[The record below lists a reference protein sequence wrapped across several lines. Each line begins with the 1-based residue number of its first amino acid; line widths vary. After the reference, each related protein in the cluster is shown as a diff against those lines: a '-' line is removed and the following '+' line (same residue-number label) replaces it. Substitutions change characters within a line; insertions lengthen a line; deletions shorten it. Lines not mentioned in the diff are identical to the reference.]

1 MEMVLDPAKFIAE
14 LPERVMLD
22 VRSPGEYAHGHI
34 PGALSFPLFDD
45 AERSQVGTMYKQTG
59 KEEAMEL
66 GLSIVGPKMADFVK
80 QAKKLAPGR
89 RLAVHCWRGG
99 QRSGSMAWL
108 FRQSG
113 FDVVTL
119 HGGYKAYRQ
128 YILDGFKT
136 TSLKLIVLGGRTG
149 SGKTKILHKLKNL
162 GEQIID
168 LEGLAHHKGSAFG
181 FIGEQ
186 PQPTV
191 EQYENDLFQAISQL
205 DPGRRVWIENESKSI
220 GRVYIPLDFWAKMKA
235 APLVNIDIPNHI
247 RLENLVKDYVL
258 TDRSALQVAFEK
270 IAKKLGGLHLKQ
282 AVESLEQNDFHA
294 AAKIALQYYD
304 KTYEHNLML
313 NVSPDIRRIEFDYGD
328 PEAIARVLTNIQDL

>member
-1 MEMVLDPAKFIAE
+1 
-14 LPERVMLD
+14 
-22 VRSPGEYAHGHI
+22 
-34 PGALSFPLFDD
+34 
-45 AERSQVGTMYKQTG
+45 
-59 KEEAMEL
+59 
-66 GLSIVGPKMADFVK
+66 
-80 QAKKLAPGR
+80 
-89 RLAVHCWRGG
+89 
-99 QRSGSMAWL
+99 
-108 FRQSG
+108 
-113 FDVVTL
+113 
-119 HGGYKAYRQ
+119 
-128 YILDGFKT
+128 
-136 TSLKLIVLGGRTG
+136 
-149 SGKTKILHKLKNL
+149 
-162 GEQIID
+162 

-235 APLVNIDIPNHI
+235 APLVNIDIPDLI

-270 IAKKLGGLHLKQ
+270 IAKKLGGLQLKQ
-282 AVESLEQNDFHA
+282 ATEALEQNDFHA

-313 NVSPDIRRIEFDYGD
+313 NVSPDIRRMEFDYGD